1 MKTAAYQ
8 EHFEEYSKII
18 LADAVESIAKV
29 WLHAWCRYR
38 SWLRD
43 HELACSKE
51 KLRVAEADYKG
62 AGKIMETYPA
72 LIEAKGV
79 SVKEA
84 EATLEVRQTDL
95 DEALANNRSAK
106 TKTDAR
112 DRASDKLKKLQRE
125 LEDLQNA
132 LDKAV
137 SYIEIYQA
145 CYVAAQIE
153 VATKEE
159 EIKKYGKTSTV

>member
-1 MKTAAYQ
+1 MPLPQ
-8 EHFEEYSKII
+8 
-18 LADAVESIAKV
+18 LV
-29 WLHAWCRYR
+29 
-38 SWLRD
+38 RD
-43 HELACSKE
+43 HELSCSKE
-51 KLRVAEADYKG
+51 KLKAAEADYKG
-62 AGKIMETYPA
+62 ASKIMETYPA
-72 LIEAKGV
+72 LIEAKTV

-84 EATLEVRQTDL
+84 EETLQARQTDL
-95 DEALANNRSAK
+95 DDALSNNRSAK
-106 TKTDAR
+106 AKTDAR

-153 VATKEE
+153 VASKEE
-159 EIKKYGKTSTV
+159 EIKQYGKTSSV